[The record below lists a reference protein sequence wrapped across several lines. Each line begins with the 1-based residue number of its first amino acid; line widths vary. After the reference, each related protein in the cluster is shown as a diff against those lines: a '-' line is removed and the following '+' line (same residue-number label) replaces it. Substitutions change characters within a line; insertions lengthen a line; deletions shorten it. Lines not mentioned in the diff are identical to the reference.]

1 MSRAALLVAGLLA
14 AVAVGCQTAARVRPL
29 ASADPRPAALL
40 QAWQASAAERRSLR
54 GSARLAVDGE
64 SLHVR
69 AKQILVVE
77 RPARLRVEVQ
87 GLLSQTLAVLVTDGP
102 HYELFRAEDRSVE
115 SGEVHAGLLWQVAN
129 LALTPEEA
137 IDLVLGAP
145 RLDAALAPQRAFE
158 AADGEIG
165 VELGGGAGAASERL
179 RFDAQGRLRRIERL
193 AAQGDVVWSA
203 RFDAYE
209 PISGVPFAHRI
220 ELEST
225 QPATRAELVLSGVEL
240 NPTLPADIFQLRPAL
255 KPGRPEGE
263 GG

>member
-1 MSRAALLVAGLLA
+1 VSRAALLVALLL
-14 AVAVGCQTAARVRPL
+14 VAVGCQTAALRRPL
-29 ASADPRPAALL
+29 AADDPRPAALL
-40 QAWQASAAERRSLR
+40 RAWQEGTAERRALR

-64 SLHVR
+64 ALHVR

-102 HYELFRAEDRSVE
+102 RYELFRAEDRSFE
-115 SGEVHAGLLWQVAN
+115 TGQVHPELLWQVAS

-145 RLDAALAPQRAFE
+145 RVDVSLAPLRAFE
-158 AADGEIG
+158 AADGGIG
-165 VELGGGAGAASERL
+165 VELRDAVGDVRER
-179 RFDAQGRLRRIERL
+179 RSFDALGRLRRVERL
-193 AAQGDVVWSA
+193 AEDGEVVWSA

-209 PISGVPFAHRI
+209 PVSGVPFAHAIR
-220 ELEST
+220 LEAT
-225 QPATRAELVLSGVEL
+225 QPAMRAELVLSGVEL
-240 NPTLPADIFQLRPAL
+240 NPALPADIFRLRPAAVSE
-255 KPGRPEGE
+255 GRPDGE

>member
-1 MSRAALLVAGLLA
+1 MSRAALFVALLLA
-14 AVAVGCQTAARVRPL
+14 MAGCQTPALRRALPVG
-29 ASADPRPAALL
+29 DPRPAALL
-40 QAWQASAAERRSLR
+40 RAWQEQAAGRHALR

-102 HYELFRAEDRSVE
+102 RYELFRADDRSFE
-115 SGEVHAGLLWQVAN
+115 KGEVHPGLLWQVAS

-137 IDLVLGAP
+137 VDLVLGAT
-145 RLDAALAPQRAFE
+145 RLAEPFVPLRAFE

-165 VELGGGAGAASERL
+165 VELGGGAGGVRERV
-179 RFDAQGRLRRIERL
+179 RFDAQGRLRGIERL
-193 AAQGDVVWSA
+193 AEDDAVVWSA

-209 PISGVPFAHRI
+209 PVAGVPFAHEI
-220 ELEST
+220 HVDAKH
-225 QPATRAELVLSGVEL
+225 PATHAELVLSGVEL
-240 NPTLPADIFQLRPAL
+240 NPALPPDIFRLRPAVSQD
-255 KPGRPEGE
+255 RPEG
-263 GG
+263 GGQ